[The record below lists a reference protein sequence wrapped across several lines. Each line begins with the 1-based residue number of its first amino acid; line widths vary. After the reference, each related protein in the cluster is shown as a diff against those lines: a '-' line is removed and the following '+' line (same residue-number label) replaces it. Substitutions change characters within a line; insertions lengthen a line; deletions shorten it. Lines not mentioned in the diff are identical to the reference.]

1 MKTRILYTKGYGQFS
16 EDEWEVPPGSDRGIL
31 VKSIM
36 TGVCRSDI
44 DMMQGGFG
52 PLPIH
57 MSGHEGLGQVISVG
71 NEITDVQIGDFV
83 ATRGEPA
90 YADVYPVRQHE
101 YVVVPEASPKYILE
115 PVACGVN
122 CVMQAREEIAKR
134 QGNGKR
140 LLLMGSGFLAW
151 VVYHTLQYFK
161 MNFEITVVGRSNRD
175 MWGGVLQQDFRG
187 TFDVVIDLSSENMFD
202 KDIYNNSALLVA
214 GVQKPTTT
222 DFAHLLW
229 KACTVIF
236 PSPRTDNFHHSML
249 LAKHLIESGKLTVDQ
264 FWSRGYNRN
273 TEWKKAFSDAT
284 NRDRS
289 YSRGYIYWPD
299 NV

>member
-1 MKTRILYTKGYGQFS
+1 
-16 EDEWEVPPGSDRGIL
+16 
-31 VKSIM
+31 
-36 TGVCRSDI
+36 
-44 DMMQGGFG
+44 
-52 PLPIH
+52 
-57 MSGHEGLGQVISVG
+57 
-71 NEITDVQIGDFV
+71 
-83 ATRGEPA
+83 
-90 YADVYPVRQHE
+90 
-101 YVVVPEASPKYILE
+101 
-115 PVACGVN
+115 
-122 CVMQAREEIAKR
+122 
-134 QGNGKR
+134 
-140 LLLMGSGFLAW
+140 
-151 VVYHTLQYFK
+151 
-161 MNFEITVVGRSNRD
+161 

-299 NV
+299 TV